1 MKFSS
6 QRGFA
11 LASLVAAVGLASM
24 PASAADYVAGKDYI
38 VLDNPEKISGDNI
51 IVREFFWYGCPHC
64 YTLDPHLQ
72 KWAKTKADDV
82 VFLHSPA
89 ALNPVWEAS
98 ARGFYT
104 AQLLGYESQMHE
116 KLFDAIHKDNKRLF
130 DQNSLSK
137 WYASQG
143 VDQKKFNSLYNSFAV
158 STKVARS
165 KAGAKRYQL
174 TGVPAVVVH
183 GKYVVQGE
191 DTKVPKVVD
200 YLVKKVR
207 TDLKAGK

>member
-1 MKFSS
+1 MKFNY

-11 LASLVAAVGLASM
+11 LASLAAAVGLASI
-24 PASAADYVAGKDYI
+24 PASAADYVAGKDYR

-64 YTLDPHLQ
+64 NALNPFMQ

-82 VFLHSPA
+82 IFLESPA
-89 ALNPVWEAS
+89 ALNPMWEAN
-98 ARGFYT
+98 ARGFYA
-104 AQLLGYESQMHE
+104 AQLMGYQKQTHN
-116 KLFDAIHKDNKRLF
+116 KLFDAIHKDNKKLF

-143 VDQKKFNSLYNSFAV
+143 VDQKKFNNLYNSFAV

-183 GKYVVQGE
+183 GKYVVQGAPE
-191 DTKVPKVVD
+191 QVPKVVD
-200 YLVKKVR
+200 YLVKQVR
-207 TDLKAGK
+207 TELKAGK

>member
-1 MKFSS
+1 MKFNS

-11 LASLVAAVGLASM
+11 LASLVAAIGLASF
-24 PASAADYVAGKDYI
+24 PASAANYVAGKDYK

-64 YTLDPHLQ
+64 YNLDPHMH
-72 KWAKTKADDV
+72 KWAKTKASDV
-82 VFLHSPA
+82 IFLQSPA
-89 ALNPVWEAS
+89 ALNPMWEVN
-98 ARGFYT
+98 ARGFYA
-104 AQLLGYESQMHE
+104 AQLMGYEDQTHT

-143 VDQKKFNSLYNSFAV
+143 LDQKEFNNLYNSFAV

-191 DTKVPKVVD
+191 DAKVPQVVD

-207 TDLKAGK
+207 ADLKAGK